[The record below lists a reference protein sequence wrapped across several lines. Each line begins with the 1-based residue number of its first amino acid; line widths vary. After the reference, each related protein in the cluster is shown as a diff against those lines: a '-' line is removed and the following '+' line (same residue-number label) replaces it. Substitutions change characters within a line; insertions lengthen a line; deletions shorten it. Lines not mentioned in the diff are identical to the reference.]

1 MRVRVITARLPRF
14 LALAT
19 ATVVAATLTAT
30 ASLAVAPAAYAV
42 DPPVSPTTATVVTP
56 GSGPL
61 SVSIV
66 VPLTLDVGATGL
78 LDSTQLAEATDVGG
92 ALTLQLDAIAGT
104 SVVVGLDPMI
114 VASIR
119 VLGTSAP
126 VSATDWLARLEALS
140 NETFLLAYADADPVA
155 AADVDALDV
164 LTPMGFDH
172 AIDPADFGPAGTPAP
187 TDGAD
192 GTTPGS
198 TPTPTPTTSPGEN
211 APPPLPTT
219 ADLLAWT
226 VALDSIAWPAEGT
239 TLTADAAARLAAAG
253 YSDVIVDSSA
263 VTGSDQ
269 ALVDLGGLRA
279 VTADGNLSEL
289 VRRTA
294 DASPSTLAPTLAELG
309 AALDAAVAAAPG
321 RTVVATLDRGW
332 WTGGAQLGPALAAV
346 AGSGSAQLVGLS
358 EIVNGPAA
366 EGTLAEST
374 VVDERTAQ
382 VTQLVLAE
390 RAEHRYL
397 VIAETPLVVEAPRRL
412 ALLALL
418 GTGWADSITQWGTAT
433 NTFLEESDAIRTAV
447 QIVESTDVF
456 LPGDNADLP
465 VSVSNALAVPVT
477 VNVTITPLRPLLHVP
492 NPTVA
497 VTIDPDST
505 NRAKIPVQ
513 AIVNGDVTV
522 RTTLTAAD
530 GTAVG
535 TPQYTKIILQAGWE
549 TAGTVVAAVLVVL
562 VFGGGIV
569 RNVLKRRRAR
579 SQTAPT
585 GV

>member
-1 MRVRVITARLPRF
+1 MRVPVTSARLPR
-14 LALAT
+14 LVALAT
-19 ATVVAATLTAT
+19 ATAVGATLAVT
-30 ASLAVAPAAYAV
+30 ASLALSPAAYAV
-42 DPPVSPTTATVVTP
+42 DPPASPASTTAVTP

-61 SVSIV
+61 SVSVV
-66 VPLTLDVGATGL
+66 VPLTLDAGTTGL
-78 LDSTQLAEATDVGG
+78 LDSTLLAEATGVGG
-92 ALTLQLDAIAGT
+92 ALTRQLDAIAGT
-104 SVVVGLDPMI
+104 SVVVALDPMI
-114 VASIR
+114 IASIR

-126 VSATDWLARLEALS
+126 ASATDWLSRLEALP

-164 LTPMGFDH
+164 LTPMGFDF
-172 AIDPADFGPAGTPAP
+172 AVDPADFGPAATPAP
-187 TDGAD
+187 SAAGA
-192 GTTPGS
+192 TSASATPS
-198 TPTPTPTTSPGEN
+198 PTTSPGEDL
-211 APPPLPTT
+211 PPPLPTT
-219 ADLLAWT
+219 ADLLTWA
-226 VALDSIAWPAEGT
+226 VALDAIAWPAEGT
-239 TLTADAAARLAAAG
+239 MLTTDAVARLAAAG

-269 ALVDLGGLRA
+269 ALIDVGDLRA
-279 VTADGNLSEL
+279 VTTDENLSDL
-289 VRRTA
+289 VRRTT
-294 DASPSTLAPTLAELG
+294 DASSSTLAPTLVELG

-332 WTGGAQLGPALAAV
+332 WTGAAQLGPALAAV

-366 EGTLAEST
+366 EGALAEST

-412 ALLALL
+412 ELLALL
-418 GTGWADSITQWGTAT
+418 GTGWADSITRWRTAT
-433 NTFLEESDAIRTAV
+433 NAFLEESDAIRTSV

-465 VSVSNALAVPVT
+465 VSVSNALAVAVT
-477 VNVTITPLRPLLHVP
+477 VNVTITPLRPLLHVQ
-492 NPTVA
+492 NPTVT
-497 VTIDPDST
+497 VTVDPDST

-522 RTTLTAAD
+522 RTTLTAVD

-579 SQTAPT
+579 SQTAPA